1 MSTPG
6 RPLSPRV
13 FRVGDYGHR
22 PFRRRSMSQWSPGDQ
37 SFDEAAGVTRP
48 AGGIRLYMGAWAG
61 ADRLQLLGGPAR
73 SGMSARLRLLRERL
87 DRPVPHSVHLVD
99 EEAGDTFCGAI
110 DPVLLTRLDRP
121 WQEWSTLHRCADCD
135 ALSP

>member
-22 PFRRRSMSQWSPGDQ
+22 PFRRRSLSQWSPGDQ

-48 AGGIRLYMGAWAG
+48 AGASGCTWAHG
-61 ADRLQLLGGPAR
+61 QEQTDY
-73 SGMSARLRLLRERL
+73 SSSAAPKGR
-87 DRPVPHSVHLVD
+87 
-99 EEAGDTFCGAI
+99 G
-110 DPVLLTRLDRP
+110 
-121 WQEWSTLHRCADCD
+121 
-135 ALSP
+135 